1 MNFGKIKFF
10 KSVGGMLITG
20 LVSMSAEDC
29 PSHEYVIEK
38 GLDLPG
44 FDLQPVKVVSTF

>member
-1 MNFGKIKFF
+1 MNFGKNQFF
-10 KSVGGMLITG
+10 LSVGGMLIAS

-38 GLDLPG
+38 GLHLPG